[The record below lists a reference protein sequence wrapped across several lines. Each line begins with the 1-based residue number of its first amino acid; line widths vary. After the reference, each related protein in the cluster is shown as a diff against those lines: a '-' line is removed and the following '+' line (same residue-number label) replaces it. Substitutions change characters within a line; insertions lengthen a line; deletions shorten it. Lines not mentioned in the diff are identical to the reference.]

1 MQRTFIIAGSLFAGL
16 GVLMGAFGA
25 HGLKNHLSADLL
37 DIYLTAVDYHIYHA
51 LGLILIG
58 MLSSRLQTKPL
69 LAWSGYCLAAG
80 ILLFSGSLYLLS
92 VSGQRWLGAV
102 TPFGGT
108 AFILGWVLLA
118 LSVWRRQ
125 D

>member
-1 MQRTFIIAGSLFAGL
+1 MQRVFITGGSLLAAL

-37 DIYLTAVDYHIYHA
+37 EIYHTAVDYHIYHA

-58 MLSSRLQTKPL
+58 ILSSQLQMKSL
-69 LAWSGYCLAAG
+69 IIWSGYCLLAG

-92 VSGQRWLGAV
+92 VTGQRWLGAV

-108 AFILGWVLLA
+108 AFILGWMLFA
-118 LSVWRRQ
+118 FAVWRH

>member
-1 MQRTFIIAGSLFAGL
+1 MQKIFIIVGSLLAAL

-37 DIYLTAVDYHIYHA
+37 DIYHTAVDYHIYHA

-58 MLSSRLQTKPL
+58 MLSSQFQTKAL
-69 LAWSGYCLAAG
+69 IAWSGYCLLAG
-80 ILLFSGSLYLLS
+80 ILMFSGSLYLLS

-118 LSVWRRQ
+118 LSVWRN

>member
-1 MQRTFIIAGSLFAGL
+1 MQRVFITGGGLLAAL

-25 HGLKNHLSADLL
+25 HGLKNHLSADFVE
-37 DIYLTAVDYHIYHA
+37 IYHTAVDYHIYHA
-51 LGLILIG
+51 LGLMLIG
-58 MLSSRLQTKPL
+58 ILSNQLQMKSL
-69 LAWSGYCLAAG
+69 LAWSGYCLLAG

-92 VSGQRWLGAV
+92 VTGQRWLGAV

-118 LSVWRRQ
+118 LTVWRH